1 MKPTLREPGYAV
13 LAWLVP
19 FVVSVCIFPLK
30 KSHPPLFDSLMGV
43 VLTGSTVVLAILYLR
58 RTPGNP
64 AVAGARI
71 GVTCVLANWVFDAL
85 MFSAG
90 PMKMPLGQYLLE
102 IGTAYLMLPVITIG
116 IGVARLDQRRAEHG
130 R

>member
-1 MKPTLREPGYAV
+1 
-13 LAWLVP
+13 
-19 FVVSVCIFPLK
+19 
-30 KSHPPLFDSLMGV
+30 MGV
-43 VLTGSTVVLAILYLR
+43 ALSGSTVVLALLYLR
-58 RTPGNP
+58 RPARNP
-64 AVAGARI
+64 AVTGLRI
-71 GVTCVLANWVFDAL
+71 GVTWVVANWLLDAL
-85 MFSAG
+85 MFSSG

>member
-1 MKPTLREPGYAV
+1 MKAAFREIGYAV

-19 FVVSVCIFPLK
+19 FLTSVCIFPLK

-43 VLTGSTVVLAILYLR
+43 ALSGSTVVLALLYLR
-58 RTPGNP
+58 RPARNP
-64 AVAGARI
+64 AVTGLRI
-71 GVTCVLANWVFDAL
+71 GVTWVVANWLLDAL
-85 MFSAG
+85 MFSSG

-116 IGVARLDQRRAEHG
+116 IGVPRLDQCRAEHG